1 MSRMLAVPGRLHSP
15 ENARTRLASSAPRR
29 GPRKA
34 RVFLLATTLVF
45 CAMALWSAATPL
57 YAAPDEP
64 VQVAKAAAVVRGE
77 LAGSRYSPQAKA
89 LGLVRVPAFFALPA
103 NRNDPTCYH
112 RRPTVPA
119 SCAPALA
126 NVGNAMTP
134 SWIYVARYPPLYYA
148 IVGLPSLFGAGPLT
162 VYLMRLVASLIS
174 AVFLGLAVMSAV
186 VWSKQRLLL
195 AGVLVA
201 TTPMV
206 LFLGGVV
213 NPSGLEVAAAI
224 SVWTSGTLLVTEHL
238 HDPPPGLMAVLGASA
253 AVFELVRALSP
264 FWLALIALVLVGIAD
279 WRGLAAFFARR
290 PPRWMLAG
298 VALVGVV
305 AVAWILGEHS
315 TDVYSRSPLGPAP
328 ETTILETSFAH
339 NDFYLQGMIGVFG
352 WFDTFS
358 PTFTYVA
365 WYALVGL
372 LALMAAMV
380 ARARQVLV
388 LVGLTAAIVVVP
400 VAISTS
406 QVHRYGY
413 TWSGRDTLPLAV
425 GLPLVAA
432 ALIAKSDLAR
442 HARRLTAGAGL
453 VAVLAQFAAF
463 FEALRRYGVGTR
475 GPDFGF
481 VLQASWSPPTGFVFL
496 LVAEAV
502 VLALLCAGAAAVVPR
517 RSLALGARSVAARG
531 EAESRIAARGAQRAA
546 VLEGDAPVAGLE
558 SDEPRLPVPPEPS
571 Q

>member
-1 MSRMLAVPGRLHSP
+1 MT
-15 ENARTRLASSAPRR
+15 RTLASLGGLFQPGAGARSRR

-34 RVFLLATTLVF
+34 RVFVLATALVF

-64 VQVAKAAAVVRGE
+64 VQAAKAAAVVRGE
-77 LAGSRYSPQAKA
+77 LAGSRYSSQAKA
-89 LGLVRVPAFFALPA
+89 LGLVRVPAFFALPT

-112 RRPTVPA
+112 RQPTIPA
-119 SCAPALA
+119 SCAPALVNA
-126 NVGNAMTP
+126 GNALTP

-148 IVGLPSLFGAGPLT
+148 IVGLPSLFGSDPLT
-162 VYLMRLVASLIS
+162 LYLMRLVAALLS
-174 AVFLGLAVMSAV
+174 AVFVGLAVMSAV
-186 VWSKQRLLL
+186 VWSKNRLLL

-224 SVWTSGTLLVTEHL
+224 SVWTSGTLLATEHL
-238 HDPPPGLMAVLGASA
+238 HDPPPGLVAVLGASA

-264 FWLALIALVLVGIAD
+264 FWLALIALVLVGISD
-279 WRGLAAFFARR
+279 WRGLAAFFRR
-290 PPRWMLAG
+290 REPRWAVAG

-305 AVAWILGEHS
+305 AVAWILGEHA
-315 TDVYSRSPLGPAP
+315 TDVYSRSPLGPTP
-328 ETTILETSFAH
+328 ETTILETSFSH

-365 WYALVGL
+365 WYGLVGL
-372 LALMAAMV
+372 LALMAAVV

-388 LVGLTAAIVVVP
+388 LVLLTVAIVVVP
-400 VAISTS
+400 VAISSS

-425 GLPLVAA
+425 GLPLLAA
-432 ALIAKSDLAR
+432 ALIAQSDFAR
-442 HARRLTAGAGL
+442 HGRRLVAGAGV
-453 VAVLAQFAAF
+453 VASLAQFAAF

-481 VLQASWSPPTGFVFL
+481 LLHASWSPPTGFFFL

-502 VLALLCAGAAAVVPR
+502 VLALLCAGAAALVPAP
-517 RSLALGARSVAARG
+517 SLR
-531 EAESRIAARGAQRAA
+531 RGAHAPGPRVGVATPRAGA
-546 VLEGDAPVAGLE
+546 EGAGREQAGSAPLGEDLAGAG
-558 SDEPRLPVPPEPS
+558 VPPGESPLPASSEPS
-571 Q
+571 N